1 MTETPPRIGGF
12 YFVKDTL
19 HLIVGEKEGGL
30 LRALDLTHPKNLA
43 PSVLDPKV
51 HQFGEEVTGD
61 AIPKDLRNLTKIY
74 INKNGRQ
81 GLFTPSGNFFPL
93 QGGWSGEGP
102 FRFLMSPH
110 PSEYIHRGDILG
122 GVVEKQLSLDLHDDP
137 LPPASD
143 CANGHFFSPEG
154 DSKKELL
161 AITPRVKGSER
172 LFWDFKSGVLRE
184 GSLPHGTNDLLGAYH
199 GTNLFV
205 RIESEGKKTLGF
217 YIEGDD
223 GWYWSLKDDKP
234 VKLDPETLTHM
245 TCDGTEWASY
255 GDCYQD
261 LDLSKLSHIE
271 KLAKESGW
279 DQVFSWNKGDLVTVG
294 DYPAL
299 FMGISEGRPHFVVRT
314 GGTEEEPG
322 VGSVNTMTFMKGTRY
337 SDEVKSWAVRNR
349 LLFFSN
355 KTKTVGLLLD
365 KDSWTTGKTNPDS
378 EMVPIRAKCG
388 GQYFLGPEGSPNSLE
403 RSDEK
408 YLLAAA
414 YVQGTH
420 VEGGFVERS
429 DGEDTITVVR
439 YDNTSRVYSLSNKAN
454 LPRILNE
461 REIRDVEIP
470 TLQAVPVEVDGISAL
485 DVAMRYG
492 GPIKGA
498 FEVLDWETLDPIHP
512 KRWQTFDELREK
524 VNAFLAGYVGQQ
536 NDSHELVVGVDPH
549 RATITLVSM
558 VADDPKPRVVP
569 LKDVEPADFSQHPQ
583 SSPLVWVDGARGVRL
598 GEDGLYYWCFD
609 TKEVLPLPEKFS
621 YLTNS
626 SGETLH
632 LEWENTPENA
642 IPALVFMGDPFLWS
656 SVNSSPKEVSRDTP
670 LQFGDAVRFE
680 GGKAI
685 FLGYSKEEGEKY
697 VYLLTSNGVH
707 VGLQAR
713 RVPYFPMKDQRDGLP
728 IYLLK
733 SDPSTYGI
741 KVEGDTFFD
750 LKNLKYTLYYRDEFL
765 IPTNLDLGT
774 PLEDIQAFAME
785 YATSNGANANVGV
798 EARKKESVGVGTTTT
813 IPTKEADLGDLVETP
828 GGVGV
833 SLGEK
838 SFVLKDGFFVSF
850 AGKFPRYEPKTKEEE
865 KTLAEN
871 FALSVPQTDPEKNVY
886 HMISPKGD
894 IVNLGGLHGY
904 LSRSFP
910 LVSEGKRVTMANVG
924 ALSEYLPLSDI
935 ITVERKVTL
944 RESSKKAESKPQN
957 PFVPLQVSNLI
968 QPTFAKDPETG
979 AVDLNKPTAAKEE
992 EKKVFNPGDAVLFN
1006 TVNLGCS
1013 LYNRRGVI
1021 TDCLGEDSYKVIAFK
1036 DHNPNRPPETLSV
1049 SVTDNNIRVYSGADE
1064 DEDIQKLHWT
1074 YTQVR
1079 DYIEHTLDTMF
1090 ENTGSN
1096 RSLAEVLARHIQ
1108 DRLNEKKE
1116 QVQTTPVQALPT
1128 ATKLDQIQQQ
1138 EDEKFIAALDKAVK
1152 DMIREDEEKV
1162 LQQVAQTV
1170 ENNSKSLFK
1179 LGDTISP
1186 SQYPDTHHLYQTIIG
1201 IYEDGRYLVV
1211 SEDGTVSV
1219 VAISEPNPS
1228 YVMRLNHR
1236 NPVLRSIADF
1246 SLFTTVEYDSTG
1258 LIESVPT
1265 NKRLL
1270 GFFSPLSDPQKSFLR
1285 LLSQVPN
1292 DGDRSREAN
1301 IAKDLGIIQP
1311 VEGEHLTETLK
1322 SFVEDYKTLL
1332 LRTLT
1337 KARES
1342 VPETPCVGKFQDM
1355 DPHKYPL
1362 GRIVTTPQGSTFL
1375 VLAEST
1381 PPGSRPTTYGTND
1394 EVYPGS
1400 SPVEQYLCLKVIS
1413 IGSVGAGYTYY
1424 PAQVEKKVIENPA
1437 NTISTD
1443 IPSPLPWVV
1452 GNGNYEKDLVGIKYG
1467 KTSVVVVKPGS
1478 KFHGKVLPYEA
1489 NFKEIPAWF
1498 SPHTARHSIFD
1509 TVIDSRV
1516 FQALLDNPSDP
1527 VAVKSALETI
1537 HREFDF
1543 CLPPLGNFLENV
1555 ETHYKKVLST
1565 STSSGSTSQPQVTSV
1580 TTTATTKTKEE
1591 KDQPMPTPPPAPSNK
1606 TPSTVLATLKVDGQE
1621 AGLRVAAK
1629 QVTKLVQDPLC
1640 ALMARNLGDD
1650 SPEFR
1655 AKVSHFLGTE
1665 IGACLVQIAISG
1677 ALSTLPMEHPLKDAL
1692 ARELRVSALA
1702 GGMDTL
1708 AEVLIGPLREVT
1720 ALYLRG
1726 IPETPAE
1733 LPSATGSGQVN
1744 TSTVDT
1750 HAYEQ

>member
-1 MTETPPRIGGF
+1 MTEIPPRVGGF
-12 YFVKDTL
+12 YLVRDTL

-30 LRALDLTHPKNLA
+30 LRVLDLTNPKNLA
-43 PSVLDPKV
+43 PSILDPKV
-51 HQFGEEVTGD
+51 HQFGEEVTGS
-61 AIPKDLRNLTKIY
+61 AIPEVFRNLTKIY
-74 INKNGRQ
+74 INKNGDQ
-81 GLFTPSGNFFPL
+81 GLITPSGNFFPL
-93 QGGWSGEGP
+93 TGVGT
-102 FRFLMSPH
+102 FRFLMSP
-110 PSEYIHRGDILG
+110 SEFIHRGDILG
-122 GVVEKQLSLDLHDDP
+122 GVVEKQLSLDLNDNP

-172 LFWDFKSGVLRE
+172 LFWDFKSGVLGE

-299 FMGISEGRPHFVVRT
+299 FTGISEGRPQFVVRT
-314 GGTEEEPG
+314 GGAEEEPG
-322 VGSVNTMTFMKGTRY
+322 MGSVNTMTFMKDTRY
-337 SDEVKSWAVRNR
+337 SDEVHGWAVRNR
-349 LLFFSN
+349 FLFFNN

-365 KDSWTTGKTNPDS
+365 KDSWTTGKTNPDP
-378 EMVPIRAKCG
+378 EMVPITAKCG
-388 GQYFLGPEGSPNSLE
+388 GQYFLGPEGSPNSLQ

-408 YLLAAA
+408 FLLAAA

-420 VEGGFVERS
+420 VEGGFVQS
-429 DGEDTITVVR
+429 NTWNTVTIVS
-439 YDNTSRVYSLSNKAN
+439 YDDTSRVHSFSNRDS
-454 LPRILNE
+454 LPRILND
-461 REIRDVEIP
+461 REIQKAKVP
-470 TLQAVPVEVDGISAL
+470 SLYAVPVEVDGISAL
-485 DVAMRYG
+485 NVAMRYH
-492 GPIKGA
+492 PIKDG
-498 FEVLDWETLDPIHP
+498 FEVLDWETLDPICP
-512 KRWQTFDELREK
+512 KRWQTFDDLREK

-536 NDSHELVVGVDPH
+536 TDLSHELVVGVDPH
-549 RATITLVSM
+549 RGTITLVSM
-558 VADDPKPRVVP
+558 VEDDPQPRVVS
-569 LKDVEPADFSQHPQ
+569 LKDVEPSDFSQHPQ
-583 SSPLVWVDGARGVRL
+583 SSPLVWVNGARGVRL

-670 LQFGDAVRFE
+670 LQFGDEVLFE
-680 GGKAI
+680 GKEAI
-685 FLGYSKEEGEKY
+685 FLGSSKEEEGKY
-697 VYLLTSNGVH
+697 VYLTSKGVY

-713 RVPYFPMKDQRDGLP
+713 RVPYFLGNDRLDELP

-785 YATSNGANANVGV
+785 YA
-798 EARKKESVGVGTTTT
+798 KKEGVKGGT
-813 IPTKEADLGDLVETP
+813 IPTKEADLGNLVETR
-828 GGVGV
+828 GG
-833 SLGEK
+833 
-838 SFVLKDGFFVSF
+838 
-850 AGKFPRYEPKTKEEE
+850 
-865 KTLAEN
+865 
-871 FALSVPQTDPEKNVY
+871 
-886 HMISPKGD
+886 
-894 IVNLGGLHGY
+894 GG
-904 LSRSFP
+904 
-910 LVSEGKRVTMANVG
+910 
-924 ALSEYLPLSDI
+924 I
-935 ITVERKVTL
+935 
-944 RESSKKAESKPQN
+944 KAEYKPQK

-979 AVDLNKPTAAKEE
+979 AVDLNNPTATPTKEE

-1013 LYNRRGVI
+1013 HYNRRGVI
-1021 TDCLGEDSYKVIAFK
+1021 TDCLGEDSYKVLAFK
-1036 DHNPNRPPETLSV
+1036 DHGTNDPPETLSV
-1049 SVTDNNIRVYSGADE
+1049 SVTDNHIRSYSSSNTDKN
-1064 DEDIQKLHWT
+1064 IQKLRRV

-1079 DYIEHTLDTMF
+1079 DYVEHTLDTMF
-1090 ENTGSN
+1090 QNTGSN
-1096 RSLAEVLARHIQ
+1096 GSLAEVMAQHIQ
-1108 DRLNEKKE
+1108 DRLKKKKE

-1128 ATKLDQIQQQ
+1128 ATELDQIQQQ
-1138 EDEKFIAALDKAVK
+1138 EDQWFIAALDKAVK

-1170 ENNSKSLFK
+1170 ENNSKNLFK

-1236 NPVLRSIADF
+1236 NPVFRSIADF

-1265 NKRLL
+1265 RRKNVV

-1285 LLSQVPN
+1285 VLAQVPN
-1292 DGDRSREAN
+1292 DGDRFREAN
-1301 IAKDLGIIQP
+1301 LAKDLGIIQP

-1413 IGSVGAGYTYY
+1413 VGDGATYY
-1424 PAQVEKKVIENPA
+1424 PVSVERKVIENPA

-1489 NFKEIPAWF
+1489 NFKEVPVWF

-1591 KDQPMPTPPPAPSNK
+1591 KDRTMPTPPPAPSNK
-1606 TPSTVLATLKVDGQE
+1606 TPSTALATLKADGQE

-1629 QVTKLVQDPLC
+1629 QVTKLVQEPLC

-1692 ARELRVSALA
+1692 ARELRVSAMA

-1726 IPETPAE
+1726 IPESPAE
-1733 LPSATGSGQVN
+1733 LPSATGSGQVHS
-1744 TSTVDT
+1744 STVDAN
-1750 HAYEQ
+1750 AYDAP

>member
-1 MTETPPRIGGF
+1 MTETPPRVGGF
-12 YFVKDTL
+12 YLVRDTL
-19 HLIVGEKEGGL
+19 HLIVEEKEGGL
-30 LRALDLTHPKNLA
+30 LRALDLTKPKNLA
-43 PSVLDPKV
+43 PSILDPKV
-51 HQFGEEVTGD
+51 HQFGEEVTGS
-61 AIPKDLRNLTKIY
+61 AIPEVFRNLTKIY
-74 INKNGRQ
+74 VNKNGDQ
-81 GLFTPSGNFFPL
+81 GLITPSGNFFPL
-93 QGGWSGEGP
+93 TGVGP
-102 FRFLMSPH
+102 FRFLMSPY
-110 PSEYIHRGDILG
+110 PSELIHRGNILG
-122 GVVEKQLSLDLHDDP
+122 GVVEKQLSLDLNDDP

-161 AITPRVKGSER
+161 AITPRVKRSER
-172 LFWDFKSGVLRE
+172 LFWDFKSGALGE
-184 GSLPHGTNDLLGAYH
+184 GSLPHGTNDLLGSYH
-199 GTNLFV
+199 GANLFV

-223 GWYWSLKDDKP
+223 GWYWSLKDDKA

-261 LDLSKLSHIE
+261 LNLSKLSHIE

-279 DQVFSWNKGDLVTVG
+279 DQIFSWNKGDLVTVG

-299 FMGISEGRPHFVVRT
+299 FTGIAEGRPQFVVRT
-314 GGTEEEPG
+314 GGAEEEPG
-322 VGSVNTMTFMKGTRY
+322 MGSVNTMTFTKDTRY
-337 SDEVKSWAVRNR
+337 SDEVHGWAVRNR
-349 LLFFSN
+349 FLFFNN

-365 KDSWTTGKTNPDS
+365 KDSWTTGKTNPDP
-378 EMVPIRAKCG
+378 EMVPITAKCG
-388 GQYFLGPEGSPNSLE
+388 GQYFLGPKGTLSQN
-403 RSDEK
+403 DEK

-420 VEGGFVERS
+420 VEGGFVES
-429 DGEDTITVVR
+429 DTGSFISIR
-439 YDNTSRVYSLSNKAN
+439 KYDDSVEVIPLSAKDR
-454 LPRILNE
+454 LPRILSE
-461 REIRDVEIP
+461 SEISRGKFPCLYAIP
-470 TLQAVPVEVDGISAL
+470 VTEDNVKAISL
-485 DVAMRYG
+485 VWRYG
-492 GPIKGA
+492 EKPPESFA
-498 FEVLDWETLDPIHP
+498 VLDYHSYRPITP
-512 KRWQTFDELREK
+512 KRWGTLSELKENFDDFLSSLIGTQN
-524 VNAFLAGYVGQQ
+524 NA
-536 NDSHELVVGVDPH
+536 HELVVGVDPH
-549 RATITLVSM
+549 RGTITLVSM
-558 VADDPKPRVVP
+558 VDDDPKPEVVS
-569 LKDVEPADFSQHPQ
+569 LKDVEPSDFSQQPQ

-609 TKEVLPLPEKFS
+609 TKEVLPLPKKFS
-621 YLTNS
+621 YLQTSQGDN
-626 SGETLH
+626 LH

-642 IPALVFMGDPFLWS
+642 IPSLEFMKDPFLWS
-656 SVNSSPKEVSRDTP
+656 SVYQGNCAEKEVSRDTP

-680 GGKAI
+680 GGEAI
-685 FLGYSKEEGEKY
+685 FLGSSKEEEGKY
-697 VYLLTSNGVH
+697 IYLLTSKGVH

-713 RVPYFPMKDQRDGLP
+713 RVPYFPMKDRLDELP

-798 EARKKESVGVGTTTT
+798 EARKKESVGGGTTTTTT

-871 FALSVPQTDPEKNVY
+871 FALWGTDTDPENNVY
-886 HMISPKGD
+886 HMISPLGD

-944 RESSKKAESKPQN
+944 RESSKKAESKPQK

-979 AVDLNKPTAAKEE
+979 AVDLNKPTTAKEE

-1079 DYIEHTLDTMF
+1079 DYIEHTL
-1090 ENTGSN
+1090 EALSQNTGSN
-1096 RSLAEVLARHIQ
+1096 RSLAEVMAQHIQ

-1128 ATKLDQIQQQ
+1128 ATKLDQIQQE
-1138 EDEKFIAALDKAVK
+1138 EDQWFIAALDKAVK
-1152 DMIREDEEKV
+1152 DMVREDEEKV

-1211 SEDGTVSV
+1211 GEDGTVSV

-1236 NPVLRSIADF
+1236 NPVFRSIGDF

-1265 NKRLL
+1265 RRKNVV

-1285 LLSQVPN
+1285 ILSQVPN
-1292 DGDRSREAN
+1292 EGVGNRSREAN
-1301 IAKDLGIIQP
+1301 IAKDLGVIQL

-1332 LRTLT
+1332 LQTLT
-1337 KARES
+1337 KARVC

-1400 SPVEQYLCLKVIS
+1400 SPVEKYLCLKVIS
-1413 IGSVGAGYTYY
+1413 VGEGATYY
-1424 PAQVEKKVIENPA
+1424 PVSVEKKVIENPA
-1437 NTISTD
+1437 NTVSTD

-1489 NFKEIPAWF
+1489 NFKEVPVCF

-1591 KDQPMPTPPPAPSNK
+1591 KDRTMPTPPPAPSNK
-1606 TPSTVLATLKVDGQE
+1606 TPSTALATLKADGQE

-1629 QVTKLVQDPLC
+1629 QVTKLVQEPLC

-1665 IGACLVQIAISG
+1665 IGACLVQMAISA

-1692 ARELRVSALA
+1692 ARELRVSAMA

-1726 IPETPAE
+1726 IPESPAE
-1733 LPSATGSGQVN
+1733 LPSATGSGQVHS
-1744 TSTVDT
+1744 STVDAN
-1750 HAYEQ
+1750 AYDAP